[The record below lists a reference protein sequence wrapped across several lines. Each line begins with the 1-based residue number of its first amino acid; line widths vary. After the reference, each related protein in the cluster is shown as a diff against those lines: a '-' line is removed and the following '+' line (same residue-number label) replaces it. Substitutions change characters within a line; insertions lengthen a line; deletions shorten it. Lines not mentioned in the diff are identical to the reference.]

1 MDWMVNM
8 ASLNRQK
15 AYYMCQLLLELG
27 IYSHIRATSQFEL
40 FQVRNHLTSG
50 I

>member
-1 MDWMVNM
+1 MDWMVSM

-27 IYSHIRATSQFEL
+27 IYSQIGATSQFEI
-40 FQVRNHLTSG
+40 FQVSVDG
-50 I
+50 IS